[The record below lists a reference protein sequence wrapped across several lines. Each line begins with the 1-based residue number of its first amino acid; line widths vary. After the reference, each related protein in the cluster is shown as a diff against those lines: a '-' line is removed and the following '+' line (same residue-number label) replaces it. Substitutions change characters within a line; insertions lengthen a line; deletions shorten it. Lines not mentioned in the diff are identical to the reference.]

1 LAKKLVLF
9 EVFMPLTRLHVI
21 NVCKLGK
28 KHQECR
34 YLEEDDALQ
43 PGTYQ
48 CLKLSPHRKIIYEEV
63 ESYQRRHRQKKSDD
77 VPIAD
82 NCKGYP
88 VLRHKNVGYDQKN
101 A

>member
-1 LAKKLVLF
+1 
-9 EVFMPLTRLHVI
+9 
-21 NVCKLGK
+21 
-28 KHQECR
+28 
-34 YLEEDDALQ
+34 
-43 PGTYQ
+43 
-48 CLKLSPHRKIIYEEV
+48 V